1 MTTRGLAIL
10 LTLAALSTEASAQQ
24 RTIYGS
30 DGRAIGRTT
39 IDSQGTTTH
48 YGSGDGRAV
57 TRETTTPSGTTV
69 YDARTGSV
77 VGKITTKPAR

>member
-39 IDSQGTTTH
+39 IDTQGTTTH
-48 YGSGDGRAV
+48 YGSDGRAV